1 MLIEALQDALL
12 DSIKL
17 FPFLYLVCLIME
29 SIGHRAGKNHEE
41 QIRQL
46 NRYGPFFGGVLGVF
60 PQCGFSSAA
69 SELYARG
76 IITMGT
82 LLSVYLSTSDEMLTI
97 LIARA
102 VPPVRIIQIL
112 LLKVFVGVL
121 SGGLT
126 DCLVRK
132 KEPVQKELSLHS
144 QAGCCQE
151 KHGGIW
157 RLALRHSLSILLF
170 IFVITGVLNSIIAL
184 CGENRLN
191 GFWLNRPVVGE
202 ALAGLIGLIPNC
214 AASVLLTELYLEG
227 GLSFSAMMSGLFVGS
242 GVGILVLF
250 RENRGRWKEN
260 IRITLFLYG
269 IGVAAGLGILFF
281 QNIWGL

>member
-1 MLIEALQDALL
+1 MIEALQDSLL
-12 DSIKL
+12 DSIKI
-17 FPFLYLVCLIME
+17 FPFLFLVCLIME
-29 SIGHRAGKNHEE
+29 YIGHQAGKNHEK

-46 NRYGPFFGGVLGVF
+46 NRYGPLFGGVLGIL

-69 SELYARG
+69 SDLYARR
-76 IITMGT
+76 IITLGT
-82 LLSVYLSTSDEMLTI
+82 LLSVYLSTSDEMLPI

-121 SGGLT
+121 SGTFIDRLIRT
-126 DCLVRK
+126 EKPEQRDC
-132 KEPVQKELSLHS
+132 SFYS
-144 QAGCCQE
+144 QAGGCQE
-151 KHGGIW
+151 DCSGIW
-157 RLALRHSLSILLF
+157 CPSLRHSLSILLF
-170 IFVITGVLNSIIAL
+170 LFVITSVLNYIFAL
-184 CGENRLN
+184 YGENRLS

-202 ALAGLIGLIPNC
+202 VLAGLIGLIPNC

-250 RENRGRWKEN
+250 RENHGRWKEN
-260 IRITLFLYG
+260 IRIIGLLYG
-269 IGVAAGLGILFF
+269 IGVIAGLGILLS
-281 QNIWGL
+281 QNVPGL